1 MVSSLDENNA
11 TIERLRAECESLR
24 LQHETLER
32 AAHERAVEDGETS
45 VAATQLRSRV
55 AELEDALRRADA
67 RRRQLHNTLQEVRG
81 NIRVVARVRPV
92 LGRKETSCVAA
103 DADGCTITVQPPP
116 QRGVDGSA
124 RASPPLSFTFD
135 RAFGPTAAQA
145 SVFEEVGELVESA
158 FDGYHVSILAY
169 GATGSGKTFTMH
181 GSAHEDESLDGIIP
195 RATTALAREKTQRER
210 EGWQY
215 TIDASAV
222 EVYDE
227 RIYDLL
233 ALPSEKRGAAQQCP
247 ALELRSAALAG
258 ATGEAEFDRAFDDD
272 GGPEIEGL
280 TYWPVDPRKPA
291 AIAKLVERAATVRT
305 TRTTALN
312 DRSSRSHAVFRL
324 RVRGRRPGT
333 LTLGSLVLVDL
344 AGSER
349 AARSGADAHSDQ
361 FREACSI
368 NRSLSCLVDVFTAL
382 GRKRDASK
390 SNNKAR
396 VHIP

>member
-1 MVSSLDENNA
+1 MV
-11 TIERLRAECESLR
+11 IERLQAECESLR

-32 AAHERAVEDGETS
+32 EARERPVDDGETS

-55 AELEDALRRADA
+55 AELEDSLRRADA
-67 RRRQLHNTLQEVRG
+67 RRRQLHNTLQELRG
-81 NIRVVARVRPV
+81 NIRIVARLRPV
-92 LGRKETSCVAA
+92 LGRKETSCITT

-116 QRGVDGSA
+116 QSGVDGSS
-124 RASPPLSFTFD
+124 RASAPLKFTFD
-135 RAFGPTAAQA
+135 RAFGPTASQA

-181 GSAHEDESLDGIIP
+181 GSGHEDGSLDGIVP
-195 RATTALAREKTQRER
+195 RATAALAREKTQRAR
-210 EGWQY
+210 EGWRY

-233 ALPSEKRGAAQQCP
+233 ALPSEKRGTVQRGP
-247 ALELRSAALAG
+247 ALELRSAAAG
-258 ATGEAEFDRAFDDD
+258 CATGEPEVDDD

-280 TYWPVDPRKPA
+280 TYWPVDPLNPTD
-291 AIAKLVERAATVRT
+291 ITKLVERAAAARA

-324 RVRGRRPGT
+324 RVRGSRPGT

-349 AARSGADAHSDQ
+349 TARSGAEAHSDQ

-368 NRSLSCLVDVFTAL
+368 NKSLSCLVDVFAAL
-382 GRKRDASK
+382 GRRGPKTS
-390 SNNKAR
+390 KAR